1 MASPLKLR
9 VPLPRAFGPG
19 EIFAAEGAL
28 AVLSALPASRVAA
41 LVSARGRQ
49 DPAVARW
56 LAGAHAYEVR
66 PIAPSWQGEP
76 ALDGLGGTLAELGDW
91 RPDWI
96 VAIGG
101 GSVIDGA
108 KLCWA
113 LHEHPCFARDR
124 LGVPFALP
132 PLRALSRFVAIPT
145 TAATGSEASS
155 SATFE
160 ESAGG
165 AKVAAVTHD
174 FLPDIAILDPRL
186 LLSLQPTDLATGA
199 LDALGHAIEGYT
211 SKLPNPMMDVLAEGA
226 VATLADLMIRREPGG
241 FDLAALSR
249 LQVAACNAG
258 HVQNLC
264 LVGFAHALAHQ
275 LARYRI
281 PHAIAVGLVLPHV
294 MRYNATSSAIGERYD
309 RLARSAGLGEG
320 AALIAAIAALPQR
333 FGLRTKLGAWC
344 GDAAAPT
351 ADDFA
356 AIAEHARADA
366 LSRFAPIDIPAEAL
380 EKMVRMAW

>member
-9 VPLPRAFGPG
+9 VPLPRVLGPG
-19 EIFAAEGAL
+19 EIFASEGAL
-28 AVLSALPASRVAA
+28 AVLSVLPASRVAV

-56 LAGAHAYEVR
+56 LAGTQPYEVR
-66 PIAPSWQGEP
+66 TLAPSWQGEP
-76 ALDGLGGTLAELGDW
+76 SFDDLAGTLAELGEW

-113 LHEHPCFARDR
+113 LHEHPGFPRER

-132 PLRALSRFVAIPT
+132 SLRALSRFVAVPT

-160 ESAGG
+160 DTEGG
-165 AKVAAVTHD
+165 AKLAAVTHD
-174 FLPDIAILDPRL
+174 FLPDVAILDPRL
-186 LLSLQPTDLATGA
+186 LQSLQPADLATGA
-199 LDALGHAIEGYT
+199 LDAFGHAIEGYT
-211 SKLPNPMMDVLAEGA
+211 SKLPNLMMDALAEGA
-226 VATLADLMIRREPGG
+226 VATLGELMIRRDASA

-249 LQVAACNAG
+249 LQIAACHAG
-258 HVQNLC
+258 HVQNMR

-281 PHAIAVGLVLPHV
+281 PHAAAVGLVLPHV
-294 MRYNATSSAIGERYD
+294 MRYNAASPAIGERYD
-309 RLARSAGLGEG
+309 RLARKAGLADA
-320 AALIAAIAALPQR
+320 AALVDGIAELPGR

-344 GDAAAPT
+344 NESTMMTDT
-351 ADDFA
+351 DFET
-356 AIAEHARADA
+356 IAEGAHADSLA
-366 LSRFAPIDIPAEAL
+366 RFAPVDIPVEVLAS
-380 EKMVRMAW
+380 MVRAAW